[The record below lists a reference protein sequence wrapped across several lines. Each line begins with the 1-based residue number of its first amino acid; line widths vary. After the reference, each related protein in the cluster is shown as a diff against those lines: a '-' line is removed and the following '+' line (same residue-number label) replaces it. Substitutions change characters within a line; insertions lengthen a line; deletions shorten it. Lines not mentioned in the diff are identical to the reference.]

1 MWAVVP
7 SCISNITYLQSQSK
21 YFSKKVKKVLAIYIS
36 LLYNNPCCDIDSVEA
51 EVAAHMQVISWSE
64 CQLKITGDKSLYL
77 YHPLLVLIYKV
88 SSKPCRTE
96 MTCEKECF
104 KI

>member
-1 MWAVVP
+1 MYLKYNILAVLKQVF
-7 SCISNITYLQSQSK
+7 L
-21 YFSKKVKKVLAIYIS
+21 KKSKKVLAIYIS

-77 YHPLLVLIYKV
+77 YHPLYVPL
-88 SSKPCRTE
+88 
-96 MTCEKECF
+96 
-104 KI
+104 

>member
-1 MWAVVP
+1 MGGC
-7 SCISNITYLQSQSK
+7 SFLYFKYNILAAPKQA
-21 YFSKKVKKVLAIYIS
+21 FLKKSKKVLAICIS

-77 YHPLLVLIYKV
+77 YHPLLVPVYKV

-96 MTCEKECF
+96 MTCEKECL